1 MINFIRKLLNS
12 DKMNETNSFITS
24 YEYYENGMIYIP
36 ETGEAGEA
44 EKSQNGKYI
53 ISWLDGVV
61 WEDGFHLGDRKNG
74 NGSVIFLS
82 DEMEKIS
89 FTSFE
94 RPNYGKI
101 ANTGIF
107 SIVDISFTHQNNT
120 VFVINPFEKKVIY
133 KLEIKANVF
142 NQWLSDDGNYCAIQA
157 CNSHTEDKFKFYL
170 IDLRY
175 NKIILNKELLKFNR
189 HGFPDKLIFISPDKF
204 SIEYRYG
211 RFEFFIKNGELVDK
225 DYFYDMEIK
234 WYKERISG
242 NFPNYYK
249 AGYYRKI
256 GEVYENQLKM
266 NEAIN
271 YYKQALECDPKIG
284 VVRKLKHLM
293 DIYKDI

>member
-1 MINFIRKLLNS
+1 MINFIRKLLHN
-12 DKMNETNSFITS
+12 DKTNETHSFIKS

-89 FTSFE
+89 FASFE
-94 RPNYGKI
+94 RPNYGRI

-107 SIVDISFTHQNNT
+107 SIVDVSFTHQNNT
-120 VFVINPFEKKVIY
+120 VFVINPFEKRVIY
-133 KLEIKANVF
+133 KLEIKANVL

-157 CNSHTEDKFKFYL
+157 CNSHSEDKFKFTL
-170 IDLRY
+170 IDLKY
-175 NKIILNKELLKFNR
+175 NKIILNKELLKVKL
-189 HGFPDKLIFISPDKF
+189 HGFPDNLTFNLPDKF
-204 SIEYRYG
+204 SLEYKYG
-211 RFEFFIKNGELVDK
+211 RFEFFIKNGELVNK

-234 WYKERISG
+234 WCKERISE
-242 NFPNYYK
+242 NFSNSYK
-249 AGYYRKI
+249 AIFCRQI
-256 GEVYENQLKM
+256 GEAYENQLKI

-271 YYKQALECDPKIG
+271 YYKRAIEFDPNVG
-284 VVRKLKHLM
+284 VKMKLKQL
-293 DIYKDI
+293 ISNYK

>member
-1 MINFIRKLLNS
+1 MINFIRKLLHN
-12 DKMNETNSFITS
+12 DKMNEANSFINS

-61 WEDGFHLGDRKNG
+61 WEDGFYLGDRRNG

-89 FTSFE
+89 FASFE
-94 RPNYGKI
+94 RPCYGRI

-120 VFVINPFEKKVIY
+120 VFVINPFEKQVIY
-133 KLEIKANVF
+133 KLEIKANVL

-170 IDLRY
+170 IDLRH
-175 NKIILNKELLKFNR
+175 NKIILNKELLRVNR
-189 HGFPDKLIFISPDKF
+189 HGFPDKLIFILPDKF
-204 SIEYRYG
+204 SLEYRYG

-234 WYKERISG
+234 WYKERIRENS
-242 NFPNYYK
+242 PNNYK
-249 AGYYRKI
+249 AKLYRQI
-256 GEVYENQLKM
+256 GEAYENQLKI

-271 YYKQALECDPKIG
+271 YYKQALVFDSKIG
-284 VVRKLKHLM
+284 VSKKLKHLM
-293 DIYKDI
+293 NI

>member
-1 MINFIRKLLNS
+1 MINFIRKLLQN
-12 DKMNETNSFITS
+12 DKMNEKNSFIKS

-89 FTSFE
+89 FASFE
-94 RPNYGKI
+94 RPNYGRI

-120 VFVINPFEKKVIY
+120 VFVINPFEKQVIY
-133 KLEIKANVF
+133 KLDIKANVF
-142 NQWLSDDGNYCAIQA
+142 NHWLSDDGNYCAIQA

-170 IDLRY
+170 IDLKY
-175 NKIILNKELLKFNR
+175 NKIILNKELLKVNR
-189 HGFPDKLIFISPDKF
+189 HGFPDKLIFILPDKF

-242 NFPNYYK
+242 NFPNYDK

-256 GEVYENQLKM
+256 GEVYENQLKI

-284 VVRKLKHLM
+284 VARKLKHLM

>member
-1 MINFIRKLLNS
+1 MINFIIKLIHN
-12 DKMNETNSFITS
+12 DKMNEINSFIKS

-53 ISWLDGVV
+53 ISWFDGVIWKV
-61 WEDGFHLGDRKNG
+61 GFHLGDRKNG
-74 NGSVIFLS
+74 NGLVIFLS

-89 FTSFE
+89 LTSFE
-94 RPNYGKI
+94 RPNYGRI

-133 KLEIKANVF
+133 KLEIKANVL

-175 NKIILNKELLKFNR
+175 NKIILNKELLKVKL
-189 HGFPDKLIFISPDKF
+189 HGFPANLTFILPDKF
-204 SIEYRYG
+204 SLEYKYG
-211 RFEFFIKNGELVDK
+211 RFEFFIKNGELIDK
-225 DYFYDMEIK
+225 DYFCDMEIK
-234 WYKERISG
+234 WCKERIG
-242 NFPNYYK
+242 ENFSNNYK
-249 AGYYRKI
+249 AKFCRQI
-256 GEVYENQLKM
+256 GEAYENQLKI

-271 YYKQALECDPKIG
+271 YYKQALEFDPKIG
-284 VVRKLKHLM
+284 VSKKLKYLM
-293 DIYKDI
+293 AIYKHI